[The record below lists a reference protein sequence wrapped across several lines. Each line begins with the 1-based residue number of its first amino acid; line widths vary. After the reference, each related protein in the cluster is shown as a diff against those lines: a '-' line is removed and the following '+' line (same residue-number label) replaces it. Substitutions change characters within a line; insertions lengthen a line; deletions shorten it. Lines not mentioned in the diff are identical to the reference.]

1 MKTTLTPLMAG
12 LMLLALAL
20 GSGCNKA
27 GSGSSASSSGSDDSS
42 HGSLESRVDQHGDE
56 VMASTT
62 KAEARAWM
70 KQPKHVFFKAD
81 ARQVAKFVE
90 DFYSAGA
97 TQVLVCDI
105 EEEEG
110 NQYGEALLVVL
121 PKDKDARTKI
131 FEVGSRADAA
141 YQNDPTTDKGQKYLY
156 YSLD

>member
-1 MKTTLTPLMAG
+1 MAG

-27 GSGSSASSSGSDDSS
+27 GSSSAASGDDSDDSS
-42 HGSLESRVDQHGDE
+42 GKTIAKVDHHGDE

-62 KAEARAWM
+62 KAEARAWL

-81 ARQVAKFVE
+81 AKQVAKFVE
-90 DFYSAGA
+90 DFYGAGA
-97 TQVLVCDI
+97 TQVLICDI

-110 NQYGEALLVVL
+110 TQYGEAMLVVL
-121 PKDKDARTKI
+121 PTDKDARAKLFQVNSQAETT
-131 FEVGSRADAA
+131 FEE
-141 YQNDPTTDKGQKYLY
+141 DPTTDKGQKYLY